1 MEYAD
6 GGDLYEKICQH
17 QKSKTR
23 FAETEI
29 WDIFIQV
36 CRGLKAL
43 HNMKILHRDL
53 KSANVFL
60 NKDGTVKLGDLN
72 VSKVAKMGL
81 VHTQTGTPYYAS
93 PEVWED
99 KSYDF
104 RSDIWSLG
112 VCTYEMATLKPPFTA
127 SSMQELYKRVLAG
140 KFPKIPKEY
149 SRDLSTVIATLL
161 AVKPSKRPSCE
172 QILHMPAVEE
182 HLIEDND
189 EDINKELLNTIKI
202 PRNMKLLIGKLPK
215 SQYEDEKLEEMDD
228 VGDLFAS
235 KDDEVSL
242 PIIHSK
248 SVSKI
253 KEKHSEIDNESLCNI
268 KQPNDPKYVSSPS
281 FKIP

>member
-6 GGDLYEKICQH
+6 GGDLYEKILQH
-17 QKSKTR
+17 QKKGTKFKEST
-23 FAETEI
+23 I

-36 CRGLKAL
+36 CKGLKAL

-112 VCTYEMATLKPPFTA
+112 V
-127 SSMQELYKRVLAG
+127 
-140 KFPKIPKEY
+140 
-149 SRDLSTVIATLL
+149 
-161 AVKPSKRPSCE
+161 
-172 QILHMPAVEE
+172 
-182 HLIEDND
+182 
-189 EDINKELLNTIKI
+189 
-202 PRNMKLLIGKLPK
+202 
-215 SQYEDEKLEEMDD
+215 
-228 VGDLFAS
+228 
-235 KDDEVSL
+235 
-242 PIIHSK
+242 
-248 SVSKI
+248 
-253 KEKHSEIDNESLCNI
+253 
-268 KQPNDPKYVSSPS
+268 
-281 FKIP
+281 